1 MTGAYIQAA
10 AALAFVIILIA
21 GAGHVMKKKQ
31 NKAGLMKIV
40 GYHPFGPRKGV
51 AAMKIGREI
60 LILGV
65 SQNDMRLL
73 KTFRE
78 DEVELDG
85 TGGFPGKLQGMLGAG
100 SHKNVS

>member
-1 MTGAYIQAA
+1 MTGAYLQAA
-10 AALAFVIILIA
+10 AALAFVILLIA
-21 GAGHVMKKKQ
+21 GAGHVLKKKQ
-31 NKAGLMKIV
+31 NRSGLMKIV

-51 AAMKIGREI
+51 AAMKIGKEI

-78 DEVELDG
+78 DEIEGEDS
-85 TGGFPGKLQGMLGAG
+85 GGFPVKFQGLLGAG
-100 SHKNVS
+100 SQKN